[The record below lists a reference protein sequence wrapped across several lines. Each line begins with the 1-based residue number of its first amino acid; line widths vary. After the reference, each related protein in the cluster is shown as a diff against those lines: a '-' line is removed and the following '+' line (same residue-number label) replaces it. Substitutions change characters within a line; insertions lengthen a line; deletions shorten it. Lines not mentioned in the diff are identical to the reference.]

1 MLEKTSCHFSTGLF
15 KVSLYWFVGFESRFL
30 GRVFHSSQ
38 VQIYHILGHGSLSFL
53 QIGDLL
59 GGLILKGAL
68 TLQQAKTSVVNAAAA
83 TTSQCLMAMSQ
94 TGHRQHV
101 MRGAIRVLAEHSSHA
116 ELQQQLGAAG
126 LPLQYMPAKVS
137 IRATFS

>member
-30 GRVFHSSQ
+30 GRVFHSIRSRFTTF
-38 VQIYHILGHGSLSFL
+38 GHGSLSFL

-83 TTSQCLMAMSQ
+83 TTSQGLMAMSQ